1 MLNKKDKPYYA
12 AFKWDNSENNC
23 PVAFGNT
30 QVEVIQELERKGLN
44 IDDYVIVDINQEDW
58 LKSR

>member
-12 AFKWDNSENNC
+12 AFKYDNSENNY

-30 QVEVIQELERKGLN
+30 QAKVIQELQLKGLDPEEY
-44 IDDYVIVDINQEDW
+44 IIVDINQEDW